1 MPAGR
6 IPLPDEEKKRKGTF
20 KPSRSTGKEV
30 GSVGVVKVKRKRGR
44 PKKVVSGA
52 NLSEEARKMY
62 DQGVQI
68 MQEFKIL
75 SEYDYHMIAIMC
87 NEYDTYIALKDMPK
101 IEYNSETG
109 MSMVHASVRVRK
121 IALDNFMKI
130 ATALSLT
137 AVMRMRIRVKED
149 DGDGDDPMRGML

>member
-6 IPLPDEEKKRKGTF
+6 PAISDEEKKRKGTF
-20 KPSRSTGKEV
+20 KPSRATGKEV
-30 GSVGVVKVKRKRGR
+30 GAVGVSDVKRPRGR

-52 NLSEEARKMY
+52 QLSEEARKMY

-68 MQEFKIL
+68 MSEFKIL

-87 NEYDTYIALKDMPK
+87 NEYDTYISLKDEKK
-101 IEYNSETG
+101 IEINPETG
-109 MSMVHASVRVRK
+109 MSMVHASVRIRK

-137 AVMRMRIRVKED
+137 AVMRMRIRVKEEE
-149 DGDGDDPMRGML
+149 GERDDPMKGFV

>member
-6 IPLPDEEKKRKGTF
+6 IPLPDEEKKRKGTY
-20 KPSRSTGKEV
+20 KPSRATGKEV
-30 GSVGVVKVKRKRGR
+30 GVVGVPSIKRKPGR
-44 PKKVVSGA
+44 PKKRVSGA
-52 NLSEEARKMY
+52 QLSEEARKMY

-68 MQEFKIL
+68 MSEFKIL
-75 SEYDYHMIAIMC
+75 SEYDFHMIGIMC
-87 NEYDTYIALKDMPK
+87 NEYDTYISLQNMPK

-109 MSMVHASVRVRK
+109 MSMVHASVRIRK

-149 DGDGDDPMRGML
+149 EGGEDDPMRGLI